1 VLEEPP
7 LGARPLAAAQAVI
20 YVQARYF
27 SDFRKPSMA
36 FDPIDYKILDLLQTD
51 AQTTQMDIAAAVG
64 LSQPAVADRVRK
76 LEESGAIVG
85 YVARLDPRAMGNDI
99 RAFVG
104 VRISHPRHHEGFA
117 RRIAEVPEVL
127 ECHRVAGLDSYLLK
141 VVTRDTESLDR
152 LISDALRRIPGVTR
166 THTTVVLSAV
176 KEETRVPLQQPAGTP
191 MRRRKKEA
199 AA

>member
-1 VLEEPP
+1 
-7 LGARPLAAAQAVI
+7 
-20 YVQARYF
+20 
-27 SDFRKPSMA
+27 MA
-36 FDPIDYKILDLLQTD
+36 LDLIDYKILDLLQTD

-76 LEESGAIVG
+76 LQESGAIVG
-85 YVARLDPRAMGNDI
+85 YVARLDPRAMGNDV

-104 VRISHPRHHEGFA
+104 VRVSHPRHHDGFA
-117 RRIAEVPEVL
+117 RRIAELPEVL

-141 VVTRDTESLDR
+141 VVTRDTESLDH

-176 KEETRVPLQQPAGTP
+176 KEETRIPLQQPASLPG
-191 MRRRKKEA
+191 RRRKKEA

>member
-1 VLEEPP
+1 
-7 LGARPLAAAQAVI
+7 
-20 YVQARYF
+20 
-27 SDFRKPSMA
+27 MA
-36 FDPIDYKILDLLQTD
+36 LDPIDYQILDLLQAD
-51 AQTTQMDIAAAVG
+51 AQTTQMDIAAKVG

-76 LEESGAIVG
+76 LEDSGAILG
-85 YVARLDPRAMGNDI
+85 YVARLDPRTMGNDI

-104 VRISHPRHHEGFA
+104 VRISHPRHHEPFA
-117 RRIAEVPEVL
+117 RRILELPEVL

-152 LISDALRRIPGVTR
+152 LISDSLRRIAGVTR

-176 KEETRVPLQQPAGTP
+176 KEETRVPMQQPEGETR
-191 MRRRKKEA
+191 RRRKKEA

>member
-1 VLEEPP
+1 
-7 LGARPLAAAQAVI
+7 
-20 YVQARYF
+20 
-27 SDFRKPSMA
+27 MA
-36 FDPIDYKILDLLQTD
+36 LDPIDYQILDLLQTD
-51 AQTTQMDIAAAVG
+51 AQTTQMDIAARVG

-76 LEESGAIVG
+76 LEESGAIVR
-85 YVARLDPRAMGNDI
+85 YVARVDPRAMGNDI

-104 VRISHPRHHEGFA
+104 VRISHPRHHEPFA
-117 RRIAEVPEVL
+117 RRILDLPEVL

-152 LISDALRRIPGVTR
+152 LISDSLRRIAGVTR

-176 KEETRVPLQQPAGTP
+176 KEETRVPLQQQPEP
-191 MRRRKKEA
+191 ESRRRRKKEA